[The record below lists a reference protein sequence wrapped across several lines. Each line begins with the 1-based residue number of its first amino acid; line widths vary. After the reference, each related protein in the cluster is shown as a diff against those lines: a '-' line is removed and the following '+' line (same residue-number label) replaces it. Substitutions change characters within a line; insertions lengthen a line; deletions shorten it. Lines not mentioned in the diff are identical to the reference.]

1 MHRVGR
7 VPTEGEPIDARFTK
21 WGGGRHWEFP
31 LRCVGVDEHG
41 VWGAGEVGTRLWR
54 PGAGFVSQIGWVTLF
69 PHDRPWAASF
79 YGSAHQQIDTY
90 VDMTTVPEWCGSRV
104 SMVDLDLDVVL
115 MRDGSLVLDDEDEFE
130 QHRREL
136 GYPAK
141 LVDLARR
148 TADEVLAAIWDGTEP
163 FGAVGAFATTDG
175 KR

>member
-1 MHRVGR
+1 
-7 VPTEGEPIDARFTK
+7 VPREGEPIDARFTK

-31 LRCVGVDEHG
+31 LRCLGVDEHG

-54 PGAGFVSQIGWVTLF
+54 PGAGFVSEIGWVTLF

-79 YGSAHQQIDTY
+79 YGSAHQQVDTY
-90 VDMTTVPEWCGSRV
+90 VDMTTVPEWSGSSV

-136 GYPAK
+136 GYPAQV
-141 LVDLARR
+141 VDLARR
-148 TADEVLAAIWDGTEP
+148 TADEVLAAVRDGTEP
-163 FGAVGAFATTDG
+163 FGAVGASWLDRLSG
-175 KR
+175 